1 MNWKYLQK
9 IISKINPGDRT
20 VLGGHDIWDRDKYLN
35 IWICNLYFTGG
46 YATFPGGNA
55 ANDGVVIKYTIFGT
69 IGAVVPGMTK
79 GRIATHEIGHWFN
92 LRHIWGD
99 SYCGD
104 DFVDDTPTQQAA
116 NGGCLTF
123 PHVTCNNGPNGDM
136 FMNYMD
142 YTSDSCKNI
151 YTIGQSA
158 RMNAA
163 INSYRVSLLTS
174 NGGVPVNGV
183 PITHFRSD
191 KTTINPGQSIN
202 FFDESGGIPT
212 GWQWTFEGGVPSA
225 SNQQNPSV
233 TYQNPGLY
241 SVRLKV
247 TNSYGADSVNYINYV
262 KVLGVNMSSFSV
274 VYPPSNTFINTYAS
288 DTARSIFTWTK
299 SSSHPS
305 IRYKWKIHKDGG
317 SVNFSYNSNNN
328 GSDSV
333 IILRNS
339 FLDSLAMGFGGSSDT
354 VSCIWKVYSYNGS
367 DSLSSQNQNFI
378 FIVRHSVSIKV
389 ISSSVPVE
397 FKLFQNYPNPFNPVT
412 KISFD
417 IPVRHSGEGR
427 NPVVKL
433 IIFDALGRE
442 VETLVNQQMNPGSY
456 NVSWDAS
463 QNTSGVYFY
472 RMTAEGFSD
481 TKKLL
486 LLK

>member
-1 MNWKYLQK
+1 MSNK
-9 IISKINPGDRT
+9 IKSTGSVTTLFFFGAVLIFLLNGGSTPDLPFETQHKLVPKESSAINTTDSFRCGTMDVYYKMIKEDPNFVRRQRELEIFTKDYIKKINPGDRT

-79 GRIATHEIGHWFN
+79 GRIATHEIGHWIN

-212 GWQWTFEGGVPSA
+212 GWQ
-225 SNQQNPSV
+225 
-233 TYQNPGLY
+233 
-241 SVRLKV
+241 
-247 TNSYGADSVNYINYV
+247 
-262 KVLGVNMSSFSV
+262 
-274 VYPPSNTFINTYAS
+274 
-288 DTARSIFTWTK
+288 
-299 SSSHPS
+299 
-305 IRYKWKIHKDGG
+305 
-317 SVNFSYNSNNN
+317 
-328 GSDSV
+328 
-333 IILRNS
+333 
-339 FLDSLAMGFGGSSDT
+339 
-354 VSCIWKVYSYNGS
+354 
-367 DSLSSQNQNFI
+367 
-378 FIVRHSVSIKV
+378 
-389 ISSSVPVE
+389 
-397 FKLFQNYPNPFNPVT
+397 
-412 KISFD
+412 
-417 IPVRHSGEGR
+417 
-427 NPVVKL
+427 
-433 IIFDALGRE
+433 
-442 VETLVNQQMNPGSY
+442 
-456 NVSWDAS
+456 
-463 QNTSGVYFY
+463 
-472 RMTAEGFSD
+472 
-481 TKKLL
+481 
-486 LLK
+486 